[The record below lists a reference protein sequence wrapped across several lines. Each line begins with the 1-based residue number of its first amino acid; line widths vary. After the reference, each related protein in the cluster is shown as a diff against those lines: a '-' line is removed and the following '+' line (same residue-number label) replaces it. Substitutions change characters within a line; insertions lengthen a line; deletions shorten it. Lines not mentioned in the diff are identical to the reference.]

1 MSGAAVIPKA
11 ELHIHIEGTLEA
23 EMVFD
28 MASRNRVSLPFADVE
43 DLRARYAFSDLGSFL
58 ELYYSCMAVLRRE
71 EDFADLANAYL
82 ARASSEGVRHA
93 EIFFDPQAHMAR
105 GVPLGVVVDGL
116 SAALGASASRYG
128 MSSGLIAC
136 FLRDL
141 GPQAA
146 MDTFDQLLAHQSPI
160 IGIGLDSAEVGYPPA
175 MFTDVYARAR
185 AVGLHCVAHAGEE
198 GPPEYV
204 RQALDV
210 LHVERIDHGVRSL
223 EDPALVA
230 RLVDDQI
237 PLTVC
242 PLSNVRLK
250 VVGRMEDHPI
260 AGMLDAGI
268 AVTVNSDD
276 PAYFGGYVGENYSAV
291 ADGVGFDGESL
302 RKLARNSFD
311 AAFIDHSLR
320 QRYVD
325 ELDGAVG

>member
-1 MSGAAVIPKA
+1 MSGAAVVPKA

-28 MASRNRVSLPFADVE
+28 LASRNRVPVPFADVE

-58 ELYYSCMAVLRRE
+58 ELYYSCMAVLRSE

-82 ARASSEGVRHA
+82 ARAASEGVRHA
-93 EIFFDPQAHMAR
+93 EIFFDPQAHTAR
-105 GVPLGVVVDGL
+105 GVPLAVVVDGL
-116 SAALGASASRYG
+116 SAALRTGARRYG
-128 MSSGLIAC
+128 VSGGLIAC

-141 GPQAA
+141 GPEAA
-146 MDTFDQLLAHQSPI
+146 MATFDQLLEHQSPI

-175 MFTDVYARAR
+175 MFSDVYARAR

-204 RQALDV
+204 RQALDI
-210 LHVERIDHGVRSL
+210 LHVERVDHGVRSL

-242 PLSNVRLK
+242 PLSNVRLR

-260 AGMLDAGI
+260 AGMLDAGL

-276 PAYFGGYVGENYSAV
+276 PAYFGGYVGANYSAV
-291 ADGVGFDGESL
+291 ASGLGFDDETL
-302 RKLARNSFD
+302 RRLARNSFD
-311 AAFIDHSLR
+311 AAFMDQSLR
-320 QRYVD
+320 RRYLD
-325 ELDGAVG
+325 ELSRPVS

>member
-1 MSGAAVIPKA
+1 MSGAAVVPKA

-28 MASRNRVSLPFADVE
+28 LASRNRVPVPFADVE

-58 ELYYSCMAVLRRE
+58 ELYYSCMAVLRSE

-82 ARASSEGVRHA
+82 ARAASEGVRHA
-93 EIFFDPQAHMAR
+93 EIFFDPQAHTAR
-105 GVPLGVVVDGL
+105 GVPLAVVVDGL
-116 SAALGASASRYG
+116 SAALRTGARRYG
-128 MSSGLIAC
+128 VSGGLIAC

-141 GPQAA
+141 GPEAA
-146 MDTFDQLLAHQSPI
+146 MATFDQLLEHQGPI

-175 MFTDVYARAR
+175 MFSDVYARAR

-204 RQALDV
+204 RQALDI
-210 LHVERIDHGVRSL
+210 LHVERVDHGVRSL

-230 RLVDDQI
+230 RLVGDQI

-242 PLSNVRLK
+242 PLSNVRLR

-260 AGMLDAGI
+260 AGMLDAGL

-276 PAYFGGYVGENYSAV
+276 PAYFGGYVGANYSAV
-291 ADGVGFDGESL
+291 ASGLGFDDETL
-302 RKLARNSFD
+302 RRLARNSFD
-311 AAFIDHSLR
+311 AAFMDQSLR
-320 QRYVD
+320 RRYLD
-325 ELDGAVG
+325 ELSRPVS